1 MIFTVV
7 LPNSVV
13 IEIDVDIRANGQECL
28 DQVCLHLGILEYD
41 YFGLQFSGNKG
52 EKIWLNMR
60 NRINQ
65 QVSEMRAHRFHL
77 RVKFYIQPHLL
88 LQESSRHLF
97 YIQVKQEILFK
108 TLHVQDETKLVT
120 ILALI
125 AQEEFGDHVS
135 NRLHLPGY
143 ETFLERICPQ
153 SDPDF
158 LKSVASC
165 HSELRG
171 VSSQNAE
178 YRMLQEASTLEDYGM
193 EKHEVKM
200 DRKLM
205 SVGVGPE
212 GVFIYDNHME
222 LVDRIEYPMIQRI
235 VHDACSCF
243 MSVYTEEME
252 TRRIEVRLRTLRAAS
267 CLYRCITEM
276 HSFFRC
282 DTVNSEVSSQTYRD
296 LKGLL
301 ASLFNE
307 NTTTGQNYVFDVQR
321 TWREAYDSTRRKLMK
336 EAANQSLPPPD
347 KEEMEDSSE
356 THILPKN
363 HECQDVQVL
372 KAKLEKIHESFLCSV
387 CMDCDISTAFC
398 PCGHMTCC
406 QNCASRLDECPL
418 CRTNIQNVQP
428 IFLPTTLIQ
437 KS

>member
-28 DQVCLHLGILEYD
+28 DQVCQHLGILEYD
-41 YFGLQFSGNKG
+41 YFGLQFSGSKG

-165 HSELRG
+165 HSGLRG

-307 NTTTGQNYVFDVQR
+307 NTTT
-321 TWREAYDSTRRKLMK
+321 
-336 EAANQSLPPPD
+336 
-347 KEEMEDSSE
+347 
-356 THILPKN
+356 
-363 HECQDVQVL
+363 
-372 KAKLEKIHESFLCSV
+372 
-387 CMDCDISTAFC
+387 
-398 PCGHMTCC
+398 
-406 QNCASRLDECPL
+406 
-418 CRTNIQNVQP
+418 
-428 IFLPTTLIQ
+428 
-437 KS
+437 